1 MKMTE
6 TEHERCARRLRRIS
20 LLYGAMALFVIPVY
34 TLLYAAKAELITGN
48 MSMVGG
54 MMGGYNGLVLWGV
67 ISGLFYLGFTLYLF
81 MLTRFTDPKVR
92 RMLFAGCAMLICTVI
107 LPFVP
112 EVWPRAAQLHNIL
125 AMAAPI
131 LIILTQ
137 YFFVFYLRRC
147 DWAVYKK
154 ALASLNAIVLVSG
167 LLLFATGASGL
178 LEVVVTTLMCG
189 FLFMLLVWLAHSE
202 KIDMVEAMRDAEKYC
217 RDERTSKKIKKNDA
231 KT

>member
-1 MKMTE
+1 
-6 TEHERCARRLRRIS
+6 
-20 LLYGAMALFVIPVY
+20 
-34 TLLYAAKAELITGN
+34 
-48 MSMVGG
+48 MVGG
-54 MMGGYNGLVLWGV
+54 MMGRYNGLVLWGV

-81 MLTRFTDPKVR
+81 MLTRFTDAKVR
-92 RMLFAGCAMLICTVI
+92 RMLFAGCAMLIGTVI

-112 EVWPRAAQLHNIL
+112 EVWPRAAQLHNVL

-137 YFFVFYLRRC
+137 YFFVFYLGRC
-147 DWAVYKK
+147 DRAVYKK

-202 KIDMVEAMRDAEKYC
+202 KIDMIQAMRDAERYYKN
-217 RDERTSKKIKKNDA
+217 ERTPEK
-231 KT
+231 